1 MWDDDNTMREEGK
14 AMATI
19 QLPVLVCRNPK
30 CGHEW
35 VPRVAA
41 PKVCPWCRT
50 ALAPK
55 AGRSAAHPKA

>member
-1 MWDDDNTMREEGK
+1 
-14 AMATI
+14 MATI

-35 VPRVAA
+35 IPRVAA

-55 AGRSAAHPKA
+55 AGRNGMG